1 MEWLRTATN
10 RSAIRLLQSGY
21 RNAVN
26 TLFPGRCPICETLVD
41 AVGDVCTDCAGKLK
55 YITSPFCMICGK
67 QLEDDTGEV
76 CSDCERKHHSFV
88 RGVGALAYTKDI
100 KQSMYRFKYSNRRE
114 YAVFYSDI
122 LIKLKGH
129 IIEPWKPDVIVPVP
143 LHAARY
149 RKRGYNQAGLIA
161 EEIGRRLGVLV
172 DEGLLVRNVNTA
184 PQKELNDKE
193 RTKNTKNA
201 FQVIHNIVKYKRVL
215 LVDDIYTTG
224 ATLDACSDALTNAG
238 AAQVYFAAVC
248 IGRGF

>member
-1 MEWLRTATN
+1 MDSQGEMC
-10 RSAIRLLQSGY
+10 G
-21 RNAVN
+21 
-26 TLFPGRCPICETLVD
+26 
-41 AVGDVCTDCAGKLK
+41 DCAGKLK
-55 YITSPFCMICGK
+55 YITSPSCMVCGK
-67 QLEDDTGEV
+67 QLDDELAEV
-76 CSDCERKHHSFV
+76 CSDCGRRCHSFI
-88 RGVGALAYTKDI
+88 RGVGALAYTKEI

-114 YAVFYSDI
+114 YAVFYADM
-122 LIKLKGH
+122 LVKLKGH
-129 IIEPWKPDVIVPVP
+129 IIMSWKPDVIIPVP

-149 RKRGYNQAGLIA
+149 RKRGYNQAALVA
-161 EEIGRRLGVLV
+161 EEIGKMLKIPV
-172 DEGLLVRNVNTA
+172 EEKLLTRTVNTA

-201 FQVIHNIVKYKRVL
+201 FQATHNIVKYKRVL

>member
-1 MEWLRTATN
+1 M
-10 RSAIRLLQSGY
+10 
-21 RNAVN
+21 V
-26 TLFPGRCPICETLVD
+26 
-41 AVGDVCTDCAGKLK
+41 
-55 YITSPFCMICGK
+55 CGK
-67 QLEDDTGEV
+67 QLDDELAEV
-76 CSDCERKHHSFV
+76 CSDCGRRCHSFI
-88 RGVGALAYTKDI
+88 RGVGALAYTKEI

-114 YAVFYSDI
+114 YAVFYADM
-122 LIKLKGH
+122 LVKLKGH
-129 IIEPWKPDVIVPVP
+129 IIMSWKPDVIIPVP

-149 RKRGYNQAGLIA
+149 RKRGYNQAALVA
-161 EEIGRRLGVLV
+161 EEIGKMLKIPV
-172 DEGLLVRNVNTA
+172 EEKLLTRTVNTA

-201 FQVIHNIVKYKRVL
+201 FQATHNIVKYKRVL